1 MSDHLEHRSNMIN
14 MTERSGSML
23 DGVSA
28 SIVSTPGMRGLCGFF
43 LQSSHEE
50 DTPAN
55 ITDYGNPTL
64 AECQAIHNHTYEA
77 YLAVSI
83 RLILDR
89 LIYSNLI

>member
-1 MSDHLEHRSNMIN
+1 MIN

-50 DTPAN
+50 DTLSN